1 MGVALSR
8 VDRSAGR
15 SGVDCRGLMPIEH
28 TCEPSV
34 GNAVSGLSPNLSR
47 RRRVHKSSACSRGG
61 IVVSQNRMASVMG
74 ARVLKAGGH
83 AVDAA
88 VATAFTLGV
97 VEPWMSGIGGVGG
110 MLVHQ
115 AVPGET
121 VGFDFGPRAP
131 MRLDPAD
138 FVLSAERDDD
148 NLFGWP
154 MVKGRV
160 NTVGAKA
167 VAAPTA
173 PAGLAAG
180 HKRFGRMRWR
190 DLVAPAAKLAEEGLA
205 IDWHTTLS
213 VACAMADLVCDPGAR
228 ARFLPGGHP
237 PVPAQAADPKP
248 IKRLPMPDLARTLR
262 AIAEDGANVLYMGP
276 AARSI
281 AEDIQAMGGYLSVA
295 DLAAV
300 RPREVEPLRIA
311 YGKRLI
317 HVLPE
322 LNGGPTLWV
331 AFEEYKKR
339 RTAANGAPNAQTF
352 SSYARALRAGWKD
365 RFERLGDAGART
377 APTSTTHIAIVDRD
391 GNMVTLTQT
400 LLSLFGARIVLPGTG
415 ILMNNG
421 INWFDPVPGGANSI
435 APDRRGLANY
445 APAIM
450 TGEGATMAIGGSGG
464 RRIIPAVFQLLAMAA
479 DFGYD
484 LEQALHEP
492 RIDVSGLD
500 VVVADRRMPQATI
513 ERLAAEFATVIAEP
527 VEFPF
532 PYAIAGGVRR
542 VGEANEGATEPQHPW
557 SEAVSEEDV

>member
-1 MGVALSR
+1 M
-8 VDRSAGR
+8 
-15 SGVDCRGLMPIEH
+15 
-28 TCEPSV
+28 
-34 GNAVSGLSPNLSR
+34 GNAVCALSPNLSR
-47 RRRVHKSSACSRGG
+47 RRQVRKSAVRSQGG
-61 IVVSQNRMASVMG
+61 IVVSQHRTASEMG

-88 VATAFTLGV
+88 VATAFAVGV

-115 AVPGET
+115 AAAGET
-121 VGFDFGPRAP
+121 VGFDFGPRSP

-138 FVLSAERDDD
+138 FVLSEERDEG
-148 NLFGWP
+148 NLFSWP
-154 MVKGRV
+154 MVVGKI
-160 NTVGAKA
+160 NAVGAKA
-167 VAAPTA
+167 VVAPTE
-173 PAGLAAG
+173 PAGLAAA
-180 HKRFGRMRWR
+180 HKRFGRMKWR
-190 DLVAPAAKLAEEGLA
+190 ELVAPAAKLAGEG
-205 IDWHTTLS
+205 IVVDWHTTLLIAS
-213 VACAMADLVCDPGAR
+213 AMADLALNRGAC
-228 ARFLPGGHP
+228 ARFLREGYP
-237 PVPAQAADPKP
+237 PLPPHAVDPDP
-248 IKRLPMPDLARTLR
+248 VKRLPMPDLARLLR
-262 AIAEDGANVLYMGP
+262 AIAEEGADVLYRGP

-281 AEDIQAMGGYLSVA
+281 AEDIQAMGGYLGVD
-295 DLAAV
+295 DLARV
-300 RPREVEPLRIA
+300 RPREVEPLTIA
-311 YGKRLI
+311 YGKHSI
-317 HVLPE
+317 QVLPE

-331 AFEEYKKR
+331 AFEDAKR
-339 RTAANGAPNAQTF
+339 RGTQPRVKPDAETF
-352 SSYARALRAGWKD
+352 TTYARALRAGWKD

-513 ERLAAEFATVIAEP
+513 ERLAVEFATVIAEP
-527 VEFPF
+527 VEYPF